1 MDYTSKYTASEI
13 DAKLSQVFES
23 QLQTK
28 DVELSE
34 SAEITADEGYLAL
47 KQVNVTV
54 KGGGGGDYPEVKP
67 NGWYWK
73 ATSAQDSMPIPQRA
87 LGFEVHLAGA
97 AIYEALTELNVI
109 GFAESYFTFGR
120 MSTFQ
125 EGSGNIV
132 YPPKYVQEAVPMVAL
147 PGAPALNSVSEFYT
161 LRGVS
166 EEEFLASMESMGWQ
180 RITEEEYMAAKEA
193 LNS

>member
-1 MDYTSKYTASEI
+1 MDYKSKYTTSEI

-34 SAEITADEGYLAL
+34 SAEIMADDGYLAL

-54 KGGGGGDYPEVKP
+54 KGGGSGEYPEVKP

-73 ATSAQDSMPIPQRA
+73 ATSAQDSMTMLQRA
-87 LGFEVHLAGA
+87 QGFEVHLVLA
-97 AIYEALTELNVI
+97 AICETLTELNVV

-120 MSTFQ
+120 MSSFQ

-132 YPPKYVQEAVPMVAL
+132 RPPKYVQEAVPTAKIQGM
-147 PGAPALNSVSEFYT
+147 PALNSVSEVCA
-161 LRGVS
+161 LQGVS
-166 EEEFLASMESMGWQ
+166 EAVFLKNMEDAGWQ
-180 RITEEEYMAAKEA
+180 KITEEEYMAAKEA

>member
-34 SAEITADEGYLAL
+34 SAEIMADEGYLAL

-54 KGGGGGDYPEVKP
+54 KGGGSGEYPEVKP

-73 ATSAQDSMPIPQRA
+73 ATSAQDSMTMLQRVQG
-87 LGFEVHLAGA
+87 LEVHVVAA
-97 AIYEALTELNVI
+97 AICETLTELNAV
-109 GFAESYFTFGR
+109 GFAESYFTIGR
-120 MSTFQ
+120 ISSFQ
-125 EGSGNIV
+125 EGSGTIV
-132 YPPKYVQEAVPMVAL
+132 HPPKYVQEAVPIAAI
-147 PGAPALNSVSEFYT
+147 PGVPALNSVSDFYT
-161 LRGVS
+161 LQGGS
-166 EEEFLASMESMGWQ
+166 EEEFLTSMESAGWQ
-180 RITEEEYMAAKEA
+180 KITEEEYMAAKEA